1 MAKVRKVG
9 LLFLRGCASEFVRAN
24 KREKD
29 DKKGRERERRRRGW
43 RRGGTYERGRCSGS
57 YGREYVRQIT
67 YYDALLYTNTNTY
80 RRGPVC
86 RYMGVDIAR

>member
-1 MAKVRKVG
+1 MA
-9 LLFLRGCASEFVRAN
+9 
-24 KREKD
+24 
-29 DKKGRERERRRRGW
+29 ERRHVRL
-43 RRGGTYERGRCSGS
+43 ERGRCSGS